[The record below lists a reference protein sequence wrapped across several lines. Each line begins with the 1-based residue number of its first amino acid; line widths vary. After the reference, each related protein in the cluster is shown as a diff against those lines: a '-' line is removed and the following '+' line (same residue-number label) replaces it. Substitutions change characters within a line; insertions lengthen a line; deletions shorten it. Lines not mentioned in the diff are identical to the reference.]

1 MTFQQPAAYPEAM
14 QFQTYMD
21 GTAMDSAGHNL
32 IDPDLK
38 TSMSPTQTG
47 DSCGPPQMRRFLTDS
62 CDPVCIGYQQLD
74 SKFQGSLGSTHNGV
88 VPIAPDSPPLT
99 HPSSTCSGALSPAME
114 SDYYHGRSPPTPT
127 DSQIW
132 PTFPNHCDTWDSHSQ
147 FYPPGLASDCV
158 KLGDLY
164 PYQDSY
170 EDNIV
175 RSLSMSSDDCDDF
188 SSNGEQ
194 WSPSELGQMSQQMS
208 PVTHL
213 PEVKEEIHVPEPN
226 LTPVYPAIEA
236 DDEAHSADEVEHAR
250 VKIEDEDEEYQP
262 SKKPKRANAHAS
274 RAGKAQKRT
283 SSSAHTPH
291 ATKRVKTESNDTN
304 TISNIATVKAS
315 LKGAKRSFPCKECRD
330 IVFKDMNGLQKHIKT
345 QHTRPFICVFHFAG
359 CTSTFASKNEWK
371 RHCASQHLL
380 LHYWLCQQDLCAK
393 VTNSHPH
400 TSSKPSVPWQG
411 QYGGAPCEGNVPA
424 LPNGAIFNRKDLY
437 TQHLRRMHVPLSV
450 KKQVKQKK
458 PVPEWEDN
466 VRAYQEGA
474 HRTRCHL
481 PSRMDCPAPG
491 CQAEFEGPNA
501 WDERMEHVAKHL
513 DKAGDS
519 TSAIE
524 PSPFSFGGEN
534 HEDATLIAWATRPEV
549 DIIRRDDKGK
559 WVLHNPLRP
568 TGHPR
573 KAMATAAGDEDE
585 DAEGEE
591 FDE

>member
-1 MTFQQPAAYPEAM
+1 
-14 QFQTYMD
+14 MD
-21 GTAMDSAGHNL
+21 
-32 IDPDLK
+32 
-38 TSMSPTQTG
+38 
-47 DSCGPPQMRRFLTDS
+47 
-62 CDPVCIGYQQLD
+62 
-74 SKFQGSLGSTHNGV
+74 
-88 VPIAPDSPPLT
+88 
-99 HPSSTCSGALSPAME
+99 GALSPAME

-132 PTFPNHCDTWDSHSQ
+132 PTFPNHYDNWDSHSQ
-147 FYPPGLASDCV
+147 FYPQCTSLAPDCV

-170 EDNIV
+170 EDNLV

-194 WSPSELGQMSQQMS
+194 WSPSELSQMSQQMS
-208 PVTHL
+208 PVAHL
-213 PEVKEEIHVPEPN
+213 PEVKEEIHIPEPN
-226 LTPVYPAIEA
+226 FTPVYPAIET
-236 DDEAHSADEVEHAR
+236 DDEAHSADEVEHTR
-250 VKIEDEDEEYQP
+250 VKVEDEDEEYQP
-262 SKKPKRANAHAS
+262 RSKPKRANAHAS

-283 SSSAHTPH
+283 SSSAHTLH
-291 ATKRVKTESNDTN
+291 ATKRVKTESNDSN

-315 LKGAKRSFPCKECRD
+315 LKGAKRNFPCKECRD
-330 IVFKDMNGLQKHIKT
+330 IVFKDENGLQKHIKT
-345 QHTRPFICVFHFAG
+345 QHTRPFICVFDFAG

-380 LHYWLCQQDLCAK
+380 LNYWLCQQELCAK
-393 VTNSHPH
+393 VTNSYPH
-400 TSSKPSVPWQG
+400 ISSNKQNDGSWQAQCGGSTTSCNGGDGDVVPT
-411 QYGGAPCEGNVPA
+411 

-437 TQHLRRMHVPLSV
+437 TQHLRRMHVPPNV

-458 PVPEWEDN
+458 TVPEWEDN

-491 CQAEFEGPNA
+491 CRVVFEGPNA

-513 DKAGDS
+513 DKAGGLGDS
-519 TSAIE
+519 AVE
-524 PSPFSFGGEN
+524 SPFSIGGEN
-534 HEDATLIAWATRPEV
+534 HEDTTLIAWATRPEV
-549 DIIRRDDKGK
+549 DIIRKDDKGK

-573 KAMATAAGDEDE
+573 KGVATAAGDEDE